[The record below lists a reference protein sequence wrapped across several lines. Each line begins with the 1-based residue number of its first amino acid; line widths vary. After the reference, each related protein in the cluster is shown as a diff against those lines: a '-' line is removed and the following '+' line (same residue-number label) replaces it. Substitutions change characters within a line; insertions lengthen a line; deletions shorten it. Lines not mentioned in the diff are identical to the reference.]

1 MKFKSRKDL
10 LNSSII
16 SLTIIFLVGI
26 VPFIWLD
33 NEIITIQKL
42 IGSSVIILISVL
54 LAWIFWGT
62 NYTLT
67 QEKIKINSGPVKFN
81 MRIENISEI
90 IVHTTL
96 WVGWKPATA
105 MNGMIIKYNRFDEI
119 YISPKTNEIFVR
131 EILKINPKIKVSY
144 KK

>member
-16 SLTIIFLVGI
+16 SLTISFLVGI

-105 MNGMIIKYNRFDEI
+105 MNGIIIKYNRFDEI

>member
-16 SLTIIFLVGI
+16 SLTISFLVGI

-67 QEKIKINSGPVKFN
+67 QEKIKINSSPVKFN

-105 MNGMIIKYNRFDEI
+105 MNGIIIKYNRFDEI

>member
-10 LNSSII
+10 LNSSIV
-16 SLTIIFLVGI
+16 SLTISFLVGI

-105 MNGMIIKYNRFDEI
+105 MNGIIIKYNRFDEI

-131 EILKINPKIKVSY
+131 EILKINPQIKVSY